1 MKRGRKRMKKMLVH
15 INLSAKKIENK
26 LLRREEDKLHQ
37 QEQIEDVTRTDHF
50 AGRGISIALQV
61 NLKPKSRIQYFENR
75 KLASSHYQ
83 SYTTALTVTIAV
95 GCFLLLL
102 NILIFAGIYHQRDRG
117 KSKQKQIEEMV
128 EQGGCSSSSSEAFEK
143 AYDTRQHLQHNCNKS
158 PYHTMSRAGSF
169 KREPVPNYVGDYNSA
184 DKTSLAQVQ
193 MTELSLQEFNSSP
206 PPAKRSEASDNIP
219 EITEEKKNFNMT
231 LKQQN
236 MAGRLEATA

>member
-1 MKRGRKRMKKMLVH
+1 MSLWL
-15 INLSAKKIENK
+15 NLIPQLHRPGDGDDVSM
-26 LLRREEDKLHQ
+26 RHHHFQEEDDEYYDVRPQLKERPTYVHQ
-37 QEQIEDVTRTDHF
+37 SPPPVTVKKPPLTTTMPTPPPPKSDT
-50 AGRGISIALQV
+50 ALQATTTECPPNTTIIMQTKNPN
-61 NLKPKSRIQYFENR
+61 NL
-75 KLASSHYQ
+75 LSHYQ

-206 PPAKRSEASDNIP
+206 PPAKRSE
-219 EITEEKKNFNMT
+219 
-231 LKQQN
+231 
-236 MAGRLEATA
+236 